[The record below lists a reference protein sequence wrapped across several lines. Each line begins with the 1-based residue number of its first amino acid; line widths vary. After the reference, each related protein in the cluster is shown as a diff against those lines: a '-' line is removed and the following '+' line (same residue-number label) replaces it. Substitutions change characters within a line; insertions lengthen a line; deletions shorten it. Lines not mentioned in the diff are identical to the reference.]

1 MPPKGFDP
9 KYHKRC
15 FLLWASG
22 MTFDAIAS
30 LPGYPTRWTLLNWS
44 KPDFPCGCGWHDWK
58 TLKLRYT
65 PEQVEALLKEESLD
79 LPAEEPPETSRK
91 LQEFIYRYERELRPI
106 MRKLR
111 EVFGVRV
118 TGQLTG
124 HLHADMIFTGYLL
137 ILKIR
142 ESIVNIEINDAYQ
155 LIQLMRTVIS
165 LFKEWP
171 LPSVVQKEIEETI
184 EIKLAEADRPTLWKS
199 HAEEAKERV
208 AV

>member
-1 MPPKGFDP
+1 
-9 KYHKRC
+9 
-15 FLLWASG
+15 
-22 MTFDAIAS
+22 MTLEAISA
-30 LPGYPTRWTLLNWS
+30 LPGYPTKWTLINWS
-44 KPDFPCGCGWHDWK
+44 KPDFECNCGWHDWK
-58 TLKLRYT
+58 TLKLKYT
-65 PEQVEALLKEESLD
+65 PEQVEAMLKEESLE
-79 LPAEEPPETSRK
+79 LHTEESSDVSMK
-91 LQEFIYRYERELRPI
+91 LQQFIHRYQQELRPI
-106 MRKLR
+106 MKRLR

-118 TGQLTG
+118 TGKLTG

-171 LPSVVQKEIEETI
+171 LPSIVQKEIEETI
-184 EIKLAEADRPTLWKS
+184 EIKLAEADRPTLWKGKA
-199 HAEEAKERV
+199 HEEEAEERV